1 MRRASAACILL
12 VTSLTWAAP
21 ADVRARVRALE
32 ELLDEEDYAAAHAE
46 LDRLQKGQEKN
57 ESFDFFA
64 GRVAF
69 GEGRYAEAVSALE
82 LAGVED
88 RPGSY
93 LRLARDTL
101 AITRDHERSESEHFI
116 FLYPKG
122 KDAVLAP
129 YALEALEAQRAALEK
144 DLGHAPPGKVRVE
157 VVNDAAELSRVSTL
171 SQKEIDQTG
180 TIAICKFN
188 KLMVTSPKAVLR
200 GYDWLDTL
208 AHEYTHLVV
217 TQTGHNSVPIWLQE
231 AMAKYLESRWRG
243 P

>member
-1 MRRASAACILL
+1 
-12 VTSLTWAAP
+12 V
-21 ADVRARVRALE
+21 
-32 ELLDEEDYAAAHAE
+32 
-46 LDRLQKGQEKN
+46 
-57 ESFDFFA
+57 
-64 GRVAF
+64 
-69 GEGRYAEAVSALE
+69 
-82 LAGVED
+82 
-88 RPGSY
+88 
-93 LRLARDTL
+93 
-101 AITRDHERSESEHFI
+101 ESEHFV

-157 VVNDAAELSRVSTL
+157 VVNDAAELARVSTL

-188 KLMVTSPKAVLR
+188 KLMVTSPKALLR

-231 AMAKYLESRWRG
+231 PWPSTSSPAGADRPARRSRRPPAASSPSVCRRTTSSPSPACTRRWRSFPPG
-243 P
+243 RTRRPPSPRCSSPRSTSTRSTG

>member
-1 MRRASAACILL
+1 MPLAR
-12 VTSLTWAAP
+12 AAP
-21 ADVRARVRALE
+21 PTPETRARVRALE
-32 ELLDEEDYAAAHAE
+32 ELLDEEDYVAARAE
-46 LDRLQKGQEKN
+46 LDRLKQGHDDN

-69 GEGRYAEAVSALE
+69 GEGRYADAVSSLE

-101 AITRDHERSESEHFI
+101 AITRDDERVESEHFI
-116 FLYPKG
+116 FFYPKG

-144 DLGHAPPGKVRVE
+144 DLAHVPPGKVRVE
-157 VVNDAAELSRVSTL
+157 VVNDAAELAPVSTL
-171 SQKEIDQTG
+171 SQKEIDQTS

-200 GYDWLDTL
+200 GYDWLD
-208 AHEYTHLVV
+208 
-217 TQTGHNSVPIWLQE
+217 P
-231 AMAKYLESRWRG
+231 G
-243 P
+243 PRVHA